1 MMHLQ
6 EEEVVLVQ
14 AVMLHHAVPE
24 MVEFSLDKEELDSK
38 PGNSYITSLVELSRA
53 ARDEKTLSD
62 GPDPESDYAPAR
74 LSPAPTPAR
83 LSPAPAPGSEADS
96 LGERL
101 KRTVELM
108 GLEERKLSG
117 EPELCSP
124 ALSQPAILVLCVF
137 LACLHSA
144 TGLDIMSAA
153 GILVTLVTL
162 VSLLLQ

>member
-53 ARDEKTLSD
+53 AREEKTLSD

-74 LSPAPTPAR
+74 LSPAH
-83 LSPAPAPGSEADS
+83 APAPPRPARPTPLRPAPVSHSRWGPFRYRLWNCCARKVNWLQTGS
-96 LGERL
+96 RHWNN
-101 KRTVELM
+101 
-108 GLEERKLSG
+108 
-117 EPELCSP
+117 EPS
-124 ALSQPAILVLCVF
+124 
-137 LACLHSA
+137 
-144 TGLDIMSAA
+144 
-153 GILVTLVTL
+153 
-162 VSLLLQ
+162 

>member
-1 MMHLQ
+1 MYMIYLLQ
-6 EEEVVLVQ
+6 EEVVLVQ

-24 MVEFSLDKEELDSK
+24 MEFSLDKEELDSK
-38 PGNSYITSLVELSRA
+38 PSNSYITSLVELSRA

-74 LSPAPTPAR
+74 LSPAP
-83 LSPAPAPGSEADS
+83 APGSEPDS

-108 GLEERKLSG
+108 GLEETKLSG
-117 EPELCSP
+117 EPQLCSP

-144 TGLDIMSAA
+144 TGLDVMSAA